1 MGVLRIKDGLNEV
14 LIRDPYDLFTVDAPQ
29 LQPRTI
35 RMEKARAMMV
45 GLVFATAVSAVVF
58 WQMRQRTI
66 ERTDDPFA
74 YFEIKAI
81 GADGRPVTG
90 ASVRSG
96 NEELGITD
104 SFGEW
109 RRFMRAHLGGTM
121 VFQLT
126 KKTDTG
132 TLKALKNL
140 AIPGQLPANGELEMK
155 SRVLMRDAKVQT
167 MVDTRTVVRD
177 AAPHNAPTESAVK
190 ARDTEIDSSYVTE
203 PASAPTVVSNA
214 ATNVAV
220 TAAASAPMTSTPA
233 TAPVSGQAAGPGA
246 VLIKADTNFNSVWV
260 TTSGHATATTRL
272 VAEAAKQRIR
282 ELGISLN
289 AASPWQIRLTDLA
302 VAGSTSHLLKIEGQL
317 AGAHGPA
324 RIYSFLR
331 NYEDAPMATAR
342 ALLWES
348 TVHISKPYVVEKKGD
363 SWVVGQSPAKLWTV
377 VPGQTLFDQS
387 GRAFSV
393 TGEAGG
399 SMRLN
404 VTEGT
409 LCGGA
414 AKCVVT
420 SPGIERAP
428 PHADWTKARLTVLG
442 DLPNGA
448 TVYIGGYEVR
458 KIDDGTYEYWNNPRV
473 PGIVTVERDGKI
485 LHRLRLANQRSGLA
499 VLSLPSA
506 PLSRR

>member
-14 LIRDPYDLFTVDAPQ
+14 LIRDPYDLFTLDSPQPQ
-29 LQPRTI
+29 LRTT
-35 RMEKARAMMV
+35 RMELARAMMV
-45 GLVFATAVSAVVF
+45 GLVFATVVSAVVF

-74 YFEIKAI
+74 YFELKAI

-96 NEELGITD
+96 IEDLGITD

-109 RRFMRAHLGGTM
+109 RRFMRARLGGTM
-121 VFQLT
+121 IFQLT

-140 AIPGQLPANGELEMK
+140 AIPGHLPTNGELEVK

-167 MVDTRTVVRD
+167 IADTRTVARE
-177 AAPHNAPTESAVK
+177 AAPQPLPTESAVK
-190 ARDTEIDSSYVTE
+190 LKEVQVDSS
-203 PASAPTVVSNA
+203 
-214 ATNVAV
+214 NVQE
-220 TAAASAPMTSTPA
+220 AASAPSAVSTTAANVTVAAAALNTSA
-233 TAPVSGQAAGPGA
+233 SALAAAPLSDSDMGRNGGPISSETG
-246 VLIKADTNFNSVWV
+246 FNSVWV
-260 TTSGHATATTRL
+260 TTTGHATATTRL

-282 ELGISLN
+282 ELGINLN
-289 AASPWQIRLTDLA
+289 ASSPWQIRLTDLA
-302 VAGSTSHLLKIEGQL
+302 VAGSTGHLLKIEGQL
-317 AGAHGPA
+317 AGANGTE

-348 TVHISKPYVVEKKGD
+348 TVHISKPYIVEKKGD
-363 SWVVGQSPAKLWTV
+363 SWVLGQPSAKLWSV
-377 VPGQTLFDQS
+377 VPGQTLFDSS
-387 GRAFSV
+387 GHAFTV

-399 SMRLN
+399 SMSLN
-404 VTEGT
+404 VTDGM
-409 LCGGA
+409 LCDGA
-414 AKCVVT
+414 AKCMVT
-420 SPGIERAP
+420 SPGIGRLP

-442 DLPNGA
+442 DLPKGA
-448 TVYIGGYEVR
+448 TIYIGGYEVR

-485 LHRLRLANQRSGLA
+485 FHRLRLANQRSGLA

>member
-29 LQPRTI
+29 PQPRTV
-35 RMEKARAMMV
+35 RLEMARAMMV

-74 YFEIKAI
+74 YFELKAI

-109 RRFMRAHLGGTM
+109 RRFMRAHLGGTI

-126 KKTDTG
+126 KKTDGG
-132 TLKALKNL
+132 TLKASKNL

-155 SRVLMRDAKVQT
+155 SRVLMRDAKVQAT
-167 MVDTRTVVRD
+167 VDTRTVARD
-177 AAPHNAPTESAVK
+177 AAPQTAPIESAVK
-190 ARDTEIDSSYVTE
+190 AKDTEIDSSYVTE
-203 PASAPTVVSNA
+203 AASAPTVVSNA
-214 ATNVAV
+214 ATNVAL
-220 TAAASAPMTSTPA
+220 TAAASAPMPSAPA
-233 TAPVSGQAAGPGA
+233 TA
-246 VLIKADTNFNSVWV
+246 ADTGFNSVWV
-260 TTSGHATATTRL
+260 TTTGHATATTRQ

-302 VAGSTSHLLKIEGQL
+302 VAGTTGHLLKIEGQL
-317 AGAHGPA
+317 AGANGPA

-348 TVHISKPYVVEKKGD
+348 TVHISKPYAVEKKGD

-387 GRAFSV
+387 GRGFSV

-404 VTEGT
+404 VTDGT

-420 SPGIERAP
+420 SPGIELAP
-428 PHADWTKARLTVLG
+428 PHAEWTKARLTVLG
-442 DLPNGA
+442 DLPSGA
-448 TVYIGGYEVR
+448 TIYIGGYEVR
-458 KIDDGTYEYWNNPRV
+458 KIDDATYEYWNNPRV

-485 LHRLRLANQRSGLA
+485 FHRLRLANQRSGLA

>member
-1 MGVLRIKDGLNEV
+1 M
-14 LIRDPYDLFTVDAPQ
+14 
-29 LQPRTI
+29 
-35 RMEKARAMMV
+35 
-45 GLVFATAVSAVVF
+45 
-58 WQMRQRTI
+58 
-66 ERTDDPFA
+66 
-74 YFEIKAI
+74 
-81 GADGRPVTG
+81 
-90 ASVRSG
+90 
-96 NEELGITD
+96 
-104 SFGEW
+104 
-109 RRFMRAHLGGTM
+109 
-121 VFQLT
+121 
-126 KKTDTG
+126 
-132 TLKALKNL
+132 
-140 AIPGQLPANGELEMK
+140 
-155 SRVLMRDAKVQT
+155 
-167 MVDTRTVVRD
+167 
-177 AAPHNAPTESAVK
+177 
-190 ARDTEIDSSYVTE
+190 
-203 PASAPTVVSNA
+203 
-214 ATNVAV
+214 
-220 TAAASAPMTSTPA
+220 
-233 TAPVSGQAAGPGA
+233 
-246 VLIKADTNFNSVWV
+246 
-260 TTSGHATATTRL
+260 
-272 VAEAAKQRIR
+272 
-282 ELGISLN
+282 N

-317 AGAHGPA
+317 AGANGPA

-387 GRAFSV
+387 GRGFTVS
-393 TGEAGG
+393 GEAGG

-404 VTEGT
+404 VTDGT

-414 AKCVVT
+414 TKCAVT

-442 DLPNGA
+442 DLPNVA
-448 TVYIGGYEVR
+448 TIYIGGYEVR

-485 LHRLRLANQRSGLA
+485 FHRLRLANQRSGLA

>member
-29 LQPRTI
+29 PQPRTV
-35 RMEKARAMMV
+35 RLEMARAMMV

-74 YFEIKAI
+74 YFELKAI

-109 RRFMRAHLGGTM
+109 RRFMRAHLGGTI

-126 KKTDTG
+126 KKTDGG
-132 TLKALKNL
+132 TLKASKNL

-155 SRVLMRDAKVQT
+155 SRVLMRDAKVQAT
-167 MVDTRTVVRD
+167 VDTRTVARD
-177 AAPHNAPTESAVK
+177 AAPQTAPIESAVK
-190 ARDTEIDSSYVTE
+190 AKDTEIDSSYVTE
-203 PASAPTVVSNA
+203 AASAPTVVSNA
-214 ATNVAV
+214 ATNVAL
-220 TAAASAPMTSTPA
+220 TAAASAPMPSAPA
-233 TAPVSGQAAGPGA
+233 TA
-246 VLIKADTNFNSVWV
+246 ADTGFNSVWV
-260 TTSGHATATTRL
+260 TTTGHATATTRQ

-302 VAGSTSHLLKIEGQL
+302 VAGTTGHLLKIEGQL
-317 AGAHGPA
+317 AGANGPA

-348 TVHISKPYVVEKKGD
+348 TVHISKPYAVEKKGD

-387 GRAFSV
+387 GRGFSV

-404 VTEGT
+404 VTDGT

-442 DLPNGA
+442 ELPNGA
-448 TVYIGGYEVR
+448 TIYIGGYEVR
-458 KIDDGTYEYWNNPRV
+458 KIDDATYEYWNNPRV

-485 LHRLRLANQRSGLA
+485 FHRLRLANQRSGLA

>member
-29 LQPRTI
+29 PQPRTV
-35 RMEKARAMMV
+35 RLEMARAMMV

-74 YFEIKAI
+74 YFELKAI

-109 RRFMRAHLGGTM
+109 RRFMRAHLGGTI

-126 KKTDTG
+126 KKTDGG
-132 TLKALKNL
+132 TLKASKNL

-155 SRVLMRDAKVQT
+155 SRVLMRDAKVQAT
-167 MVDTRTVVRD
+167 VDTRTVARD
-177 AAPHNAPTESAVK
+177 AAPQTAQIESAVK
-190 ARDTEIDSSYVTE
+190 ATDTEIDSSYVTE
-203 PASAPTVVSNA
+203 AASAPTVVSNA
-214 ATNVAV
+214 ATNVAL
-220 TAAASAPMTSTPA
+220 TAAASAPMPSAPA
-233 TAPVSGQAAGPGA
+233 TA
-246 VLIKADTNFNSVWV
+246 ADTGFNSVWV
-260 TTSGHATATTRL
+260 TTTGHATATTRQ
-272 VAEAAKQRIR
+272 VAEATKQRIR

-302 VAGSTSHLLKIEGQL
+302 VAGTTGHLLKIEGQL
-317 AGAHGPA
+317 AGANGPA

-348 TVHISKPYVVEKKGD
+348 TVHISKPYAVEKKGD

-404 VTEGT
+404 VTDGT

-442 DLPNGA
+442 ELPNGA
-448 TVYIGGYEVR
+448 TIYIGGYEVR
-458 KIDDGTYEYWNNPRV
+458 KIDDATYEYWNNPRV

-485 LHRLRLANQRSGLA
+485 FHRLRLANQRSGLA